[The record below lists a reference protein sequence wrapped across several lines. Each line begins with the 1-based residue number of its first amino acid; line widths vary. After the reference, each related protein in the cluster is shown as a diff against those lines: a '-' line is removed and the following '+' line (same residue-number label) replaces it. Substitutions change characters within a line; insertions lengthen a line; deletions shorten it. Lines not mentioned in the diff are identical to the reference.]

1 MGQVFRLSVRQL
13 AGGKRSILV
22 ALLAAVPVSLSAIIG
37 PADDRVSA
45 SDFVRFLLDG
55 IVVATALPIA
65 TMVLATATFG
75 NELEDRTLGYL
86 VLKPISRWWIVLPKF
101 LAAIAVAGP
110 LLVIS
115 GVVATVLGLESPLR
129 PALAVAVSLLAGV
142 TAYSAIFTWAG
153 LVTTRA
159 LGFALVYVFLWEGL
173 LTSFLG
179 NVSYLSVRGYTLS
192 LMYGLDSDGLGALRQ
207 RAIELPA
214 AVAGVVAVTI
224 VFVWLTE
231 RRLRRMDVP

>member
-13 AGGKRSILV
+13 AGGKRSVLV
-22 ALLAAVPVSLSAIIG
+22 ALLAAVPVALAAIIG
-37 PADDRVSA
+37 PAHDRASSA
-45 SDFVRFLLDG
+45 DFARFLLDG
-55 IVVATALPIA
+55 IIIAVALPIA
-65 TMVLATATFG
+65 TMVLATAAFG
-75 NELEDRTLGYL
+75 NEVEDRTLGYL
-86 VLKPISRWWIVLPKF
+86 VLKPISRWRIVLPKF
-101 LAAIAVAGP
+101 LAAVSVAGP
-110 LLVIS
+110 LLVVS

-129 PALAVAVSLLAGV
+129 PALAVGAALLAGV
-142 TAYSAIFTWAG
+142 VAYSAIFTWAG

-179 NVSYLSVRGYTLS
+179 NISYLSVRGYTLS
-192 LMYGLDSDGLGALRQ
+192 LMYGLDRDGLAALGQ

-214 AVAGVVAVTI
+214 AIGGVAAVTV

-231 RRLRRMDVP
+231 RRLRQMDVP